1 VIVQN
6 LKLLFEKRSRRSV
19 LVFNLLL
26 WVISFFILLFFFAES
41 NSPQKIDY
49 LYTLVF
55 LVTIIVPVVI
65 NLFVLI
71 PLFLTK
77 ERYLLFVVLFVFNL
91 FVFTEF
97 NKWIFNSFIDVLF
110 PNYFFVSYHSNTA
123 LFFIFSFFLIG
134 TTLLKLSEDWFR
146 LNKAKNEV
154 LQLEKVEAENQ
165 LSSLKSQIN
174 PHFLFNSLN
183 VLYSLSLEDKEET
196 SSAILDLSSILRYVL
211 YETGDQKITL
221 AKEIELIQKYLD
233 FQKYRYQNDT
243 SIRFDVNVDERLHKI
258 HPMLLL
264 PLIEN
269 SFKHGVKGDIKG
281 RFVHL
286 NMVTKGPKF
295 SFSIQNNVSEGPSIQ
310 ETKYSGLGLKNIRQT
325 LELIYPNTHSLA
337 IDEKADLFTVT
348 LKIDLNAN

>member
-1 VIVQN
+1 MLI
-6 LKLLFEKRSRRSV
+6 
-19 LVFNLLL
+19 FNLLL
-26 WVISFFILLFFFAES
+26 WVISFFTLLFFFAES
-41 NSPQKIDY
+41 NSPQTIDY
-49 LYTLVF
+49 LYTSVF
-55 LVTIIVPVVI
+55 LVTIIVPVLI

-71 PLFLTK
+71 PFLLTK
-77 ERYLLFVVLFVFNL
+77 EKYLLFVILFILNL
-91 FVFTEF
+91 IVFTEF

-154 LQLEKVEAENQ
+154 LQLEKVAVENE

-183 VLYSLSLEDKEET
+183 VLYALSLENKEET
-196 SSAILDLSSILRYVL
+196 SSAILDLASILRYVL
-211 YETGDQKITL
+211 YETGDQKIPL
-221 AKEIELIQKYLD
+221 EKEIELIQKYLD

-243 SIRFDVNVDERLHKI
+243 TIRFDVLVEKSTYEI

-269 SFKHGVKGDIKG
+269 SFKHGVKGDI
-281 RFVHL
+281 RNTFVHITL
-286 NMVTKGPKF
+286 AEKAGAF
-295 SFSIQNNVSEGPSIQ
+295 SFTIQNNVSDEPSIR
-310 ETKYSGLGLKNIRQT
+310 ETKYAGLGLKNIQQT
-325 LELIYPNTHSLA
+325 LNIIYPNQYSLD
-337 IDEKADLFTVT
+337 IHQEDTLFTVT
-348 LKIDLNAN
+348 LKINLNAN